1 MWRKMQNICI
11 FATKLFIFRVMRRRY
26 FSHLSPLTLTSKSP
40 LTSKK
45 TPLPRVRKMR
55 CRLFYIQKQRKDKI

>member
-26 FSHLSPLTLTSKSP
+26 FSHLSPLTSHLLPLNPPSP
-40 LTSKK
+40 LKNSPPKG
-45 TPLPRVRKMR
+45 
-55 CRLFYIQKQRKDKI
+55 

>member
-40 LTSKK
+40 LTSK
-45 TPLPRVRKMR
+45 R
-55 CRLFYIQKQRKDKI
+55 C